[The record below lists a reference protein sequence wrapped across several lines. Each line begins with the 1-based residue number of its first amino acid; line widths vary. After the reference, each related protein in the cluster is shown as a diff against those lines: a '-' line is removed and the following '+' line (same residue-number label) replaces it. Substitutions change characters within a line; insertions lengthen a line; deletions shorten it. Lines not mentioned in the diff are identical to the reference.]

1 MKTNNIKSVAA
12 LFGLALLSSCGE
24 NAWNDKLDGFE
35 VPPIYPDKVN
45 STYKITPEDYETI
58 SSLSANKSLA
68 TTDEEKSA
76 LASIAKN
83 HCFSS
88 EDEARKYLP
97 AFLNSTSS
105 PYYALNNGSSLS
117 ITYAI
122 SAPQNETINGYLSE
136 TAKGIEEYKL
146 SEADY
151 IAAWESD
158 EDYING
164 FAPMLPAAGKIPAIL
179 KAAYPDAQEGDF
191 IAVNYNE
198 ASENPIFGSVSGG
211 DNEFKL
217 SKVIKDVNVG
227 DQLSISGIVT
237 GISTRGFVVT
247 DEAGSICYDK
257 GNGFNDDAITIGAQV
272 KVNGTVGV
280 YNQCLQISADNSYE
294 VVGTGEYTYPTSKA
308 YTAEMVDAACAST
321 ENLLAEYVELPGTV
335 TISGNYYNV
344 VIEGATAQ
352 GSIYY
357 APDYIKA
364 MLSDGLK
371 CTLTGY
377 FVAVS
382 GKGKYFNI
390 LVTGVKDA
398 DGTASALATRAAVGT
413 TATTAKN
420 ALYRFDGS
428 KWATPSYSLILQPE
442 DYAEMGQKY
451 GNLSEELPETLLPI
465 YLAKSLPYAS
475 DGDWEMVAYK
485 YYGGGS
491 TAYKANKFIKH
502 EGAWTGNP
510 VANEFTEQFNKIDG
524 NWMFDPSMTITLPAG
539 KNTEPSMSFYQA
551 CVNWVYENI
560 DKPLGSDNIKSGK
573 FYVTSYGNNEYYS
586 GTSAYQGNVDL
597 RPGTARSQYPAG
609 YEGMSDEEIVEN
621 MEYRLCYEV
630 MPGALS
636 MLYPD
641 AKAIEGLDVVYTI
654 NFFVYTGSTTE
665 YTAVYKVVGPAKFEF
680 VSCTFWEDGK
690 SPLAK

>member
-76 LASIAKN
+76 LAAIAKN

-237 GISTRGFVVT
+237 GISTR
-247 DEAGSICYDK
+247 
-257 GNGFNDDAITIGAQV
+257 
-272 KVNGTVGV
+272 
-280 YNQCLQISADNSYE
+280 
-294 VVGTGEYTYPTSKA
+294 
-308 YTAEMVDAACAST
+308 
-321 ENLLAEYVELPGTV
+321 
-335 TISGNYYNV
+335 
-344 VIEGATAQ
+344 
-352 GSIYY
+352 
-357 APDYIKA
+357 
-364 MLSDGLK
+364 
-371 CTLTGY
+371 
-377 FVAVS
+377 
-382 GKGKYFNI
+382 
-390 LVTGVKDA
+390 
-398 DGTASALATRAAVGT
+398 
-413 TATTAKN
+413 
-420 ALYRFDGS
+420 
-428 KWATPSYSLILQPE
+428 
-442 DYAEMGQKY
+442 
-451 GNLSEELPETLLPI
+451 
-465 YLAKSLPYAS
+465 
-475 DGDWEMVAYK
+475 
-485 YYGGGS
+485 
-491 TAYKANKFIKH
+491 
-502 EGAWTGNP
+502 
-510 VANEFTEQFNKIDG
+510 
-524 NWMFDPSMTITLPAG
+524 
-539 KNTEPSMSFYQA
+539 
-551 CVNWVYENI
+551 
-560 DKPLGSDNIKSGK
+560 
-573 FYVTSYGNNEYYS
+573 
-586 GTSAYQGNVDL
+586 
-597 RPGTARSQYPAG
+597 
-609 YEGMSDEEIVEN
+609 
-621 MEYRLCYEV
+621 
-630 MPGALS
+630 ALS
-636 MLYPD
+636 SLT
-641 AKAIEGLDVVYTI
+641 K
-654 NFFVYTGSTTE
+654 
-665 YTAVYKVVGPAKFEF
+665 PAQ
-680 VSCTFWEDGK
+680 SAMTRGTD
-690 SPLAK
+690 SMMMRSLSARR